1 MACDTDIRRLRFHG
15 KPYTGQTMT
24 AYSKNT
30 RHEFFIP
37 SEKAEPHFDIEVTNS
52 GMFDSIVITIDSKE
66 FHDEVWLHIHQDE
79 FAGFADNLRTLL
91 NDSE

>member
-1 MACDTDIRRLRFHG
+1 MACDTDLRRLRFHG
-15 KPYTGQTMT
+15 KLHTGQTMT

-52 GMFDSIVITIDSKE
+52 GIFDSIVITIDSKE
-66 FHDEVWLHIHQDE
+66 FHEEVWLHIHQDE
-79 FAGFADNLRTLL
+79 FASFADNLRTLL